1 MATRPHGVCIS
12 RRTTKSNRVSIVDSP
27 TLIHS
32 EDADINARFVSIASC
47 MPYLIQILLPLYDN
61 AGNRFPE
68 EAYTEVRSDLTDRF
82 GGLTAYSRSPAE
94 GLWARGVQ
102 TKIDDIVVFE
112 VMVQALD
119 RDWWRDYKQQLERL
133 FRQDKL
139 VLRAQSYEPI

>member
-1 MATRPHGVCIS
+1 
-12 RRTTKSNRVSIVDSP
+12 
-27 TLIHS
+27 
-32 EDADINARFVSIASC
+32 